1 MSCFP
6 LSVGVVVH
14 AGDIDGYGSV
24 ALGIV
29 VDWKVDIR
37 ALACPVFLVDVFGA
51 PIVVARRLGGN
62 AVVFAVGH
70 DGPGDK
76 QIQESTLTQA
86 CATKSKQ
93 KKGSAAA

>member
-1 MSCFP
+1 MSCFQ

-37 ALACPVFLVDVFGA
+37 ALACAVFLVDVFGA
-51 PIVVARRLGGN
+51 PIIVARRLGGD

-70 DGPGDK
+70 GDLIISRSK
-76 QIQESTLTQA
+76 NELSHTDKHEQQNQKSST
-86 CATKSKQ
+86 
-93 KKGSAAA
+93 AA

>member
-1 MSCFP
+1 
-6 LSVGVVVH
+6 VH

-37 ALACPVFLVDVFGA
+37 ALACAVFLVDVFGA
-51 PIVVARRLGGN
+51 PIIVARRLGGD

-70 DGPGDK
+70 GDLIISRSK
-76 QIQESTLTQA
+76 MNSHTQTSMSNKIKKA
-86 CATKSKQ
+86 RRQRKETKKFRD
-93 KKGSAAA
+93 